1 MSTNVGNLNR
11 LVPGLLER
19 IDSAKTARVEA
30 QQDGEGKFTEL
41 FTNMLNSVNDIQTEA
56 AQLKDAMLA
65 GEPVELH
72 QVMIKAE
79 EAGIATDLLLEIR
92 NKLLSAYTELMR
104 MPM

>member
-19 IDSAKTARVEA
+19 IDGAKTVRIEP
-30 QQDGEGKFTEL
+30 QQAEESKFTEL
-41 FTNMLNSVNDIQTEA
+41 FTNMLNSVNDIQTDA
-56 AQLKDAMLA
+56 GQIKDAMLA

-79 EAGIATDLLLEIR
+79 QAGIATDLLLEIR
-92 NKLLSAYTELMR
+92 NKLLSAYSELMR

>member
-1 MSTNVGNLNR
+1 VSINVGNLNR

-19 IDSAKTARVEA
+19 IDGAKTVRIEP
-30 QQDGEGKFTEL
+30 QQAEEGKFTEL
-41 FTNMLNSVNDIQTEA
+41 FTNMLNSVNDIQTDA
-56 AQLKDAMLA
+56 GQIKDAMLA

-79 EAGIATDLLLEIR
+79 QAGIATDLLLEIR
-92 NKLLSAYTELMR
+92 NKLLSAYSELMR